1 MKVKTIILLVEETEK
16 NLCEQSIDLN
26 LDLGHFR
33 QKYAQATTSN
43 FNSRRKNTK
52 IDIAIN
58 LYLLNCD
65 SFFSVR
71 IELDMNFV
79 PNILFQVP
87 IKHIETRK
95 NSIKVRS
102 PLA

>member
-1 MKVKTIILLVEETEK
+1 MLRLPLQTSTLEE
-16 NLCEQSIDLN
+16 
-26 LDLGHFR
+26 
-33 QKYAQATTSN
+33 
-43 FNSRRKNTK
+43 KNTK

-79 PNILFQVP
+79 PNILFQVT